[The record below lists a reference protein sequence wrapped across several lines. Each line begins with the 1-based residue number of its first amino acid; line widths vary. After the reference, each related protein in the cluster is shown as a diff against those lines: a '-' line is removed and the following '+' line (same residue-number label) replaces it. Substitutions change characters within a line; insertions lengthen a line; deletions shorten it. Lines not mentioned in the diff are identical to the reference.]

1 MRKTAF
7 GLIALENMGTVTDV
21 EKQLGVVE
29 RYLDQLPD
37 RVLSLGVRAILAI
50 VVLLIGS
57 RLIAFVGRIIRGAL
71 ERSSASTEAVQ
82 FLDSAMKALL
92 YLVLTFTIL
101 QLFGMDAASFATVIG
116 SVGVTVGL
124 AVQGSLT
131 NCIGG
136 ILILTL
142 KPFKV
147 GDYIIED
154 TNKNE
159 GVVQQISIFYT
170 KLATGDNKVILI
182 PNGTLANSS
191 LTNVTDE
198 PERRVDFQ
206 VGISYRADIRKAKE
220 TVMKLLEEHPAT
232 LEQRERNVYVD
243 SLGDSSVVLGIRFWT
258 KKEDYW
264 KTRWEIL
271 ENIKYAFDG
280 AGIEI
285 PYPQLDVHFND
296 AGSRGRDEKIS
307 GF

>member
-50 VVLLIGS
+50 VVFLIGS
-57 RLIAFVGRIIRGAL
+57 RLIAFVRRIIRGAL

-206 VGISYRADIRKAKE
+206 VGISYRADIRKARE

-264 KTRWEIL
+264 KTRWEML

>member
-50 VVLLIGS
+50 VVFLIGS
-57 RLIAFVGRIIRGAL
+57 RLIAFVRRIIRGAL

-271 ENIKYAFDG
+271 ENIKYAFDILTHPTEQSERC
-280 AGIEI
+280 A
-285 PYPQLDVHFND
+285 
-296 AGSRGRDEKIS
+296 S
-307 GF
+307 

>member
-1 MRKTAF
+1 MRDAAYGLTAA
-7 GLIALENMGTVTDV
+7 GNAETITVQDV
-21 EKQLGVVE
+21 EKQLGLME
-29 RYLDQLPD
+29 RYLNQLPD
-37 RVLSLGVRAILAI
+37 RLFSLGIRAALAI
-50 VVLLIGS
+50 VVFLIGT
-57 RLIAFVGRIIRGAL
+57 RLIAFVRRLVRKAL

-92 YLVLTFTIL
+92 YLVLIFTIL
-101 QLFGMDAASFATVIG
+101 QLFGMDAASFATVVG

-170 KLATGDNKVILI
+170 KLATVDNKVILI

-198 PERRVDFQ
+198 PERRVDLL
-206 VGISYRADIRKAKE
+206 VGISYRADIRLAKR
-220 TVMKLLEEHPAT
+220 TVERLIKDHPLVVQEKEIA
-232 LEQRERNVYVD
+232 VYVD

-264 KTRWEIL
+264 KTRWEML

-285 PYPQLDVHFND
+285 PYNQLDVHVI
-296 AGSRGRDEKIS
+296 APKE
-307 GF
+307 

>member
-1 MRKTAF
+1 MRKMAY
-7 GLIALENMGTVTDV
+7 GLVALGNVETMTTEDV
-21 EKQLGVVE
+21 EKQLSLME
-29 RYLDQLPD
+29 RYLAQLPD
-37 RVLSLGVRAILAI
+37 RLLSFGIRVVLAI
-50 VVLLIGS
+50 AVFLIGS
-57 RLIAFVGRIIRGAL
+57 RLIAFVRRIIRRAL
-71 ERSSASTEAVQ
+71 EKSSASTEAVQ

-92 YLVLTFTIL
+92 YIVLVCTIL
-101 QLFGMDAASFATVIG
+101 QLFGLDAASFATVVG

-170 KLATGDNKVILI
+170 KLATADNKVILI

-198 PERRVDFQ
+198 PERRVDLL
-206 VGISYRADIRKAKE
+206 VGISYRADIRQAKE
-220 TVMKLLEEHPAT
+220 TVRKLLEAHP
-232 LEQRERNVYVD
+232 LVVQEQEISVYVD

-264 KTRWEIL
+264 KTRWEML
-271 ENIKYAFDG
+271 ENIKYAFDE

-285 PYPQLDVHFND
+285 PYNQLDVHIDCGNPREQ
-296 AGSRGRDEKIS
+296 A
-307 GF
+307 

>member
-1 MRKTAF
+1 MRDAAYGLTAA
-7 GLIALENMGTVTDV
+7 GNAETITVQDV
-21 EKQLGVVE
+21 EKQLGLME
-29 RYLDQLPD
+29 RYLNQLPD
-37 RVLSLGVRAILAI
+37 RLFSLGIRAALAI
-50 VVLLIGS
+50 VVFLIGT
-57 RLIAFVGRIIRGAL
+57 RLIAFVRRLVRKAL

-92 YLVLTFTIL
+92 YLVLIFTIL
-101 QLFGMDAASFATVIG
+101 QLFGMDAASFATVVG

-170 KLATGDNKVILI
+170 KLATVDNKVILI

-198 PERRVDFQ
+198 PERRVDLL
-206 VGISYRADIRKAKE
+206 VGISYRADIRLAKRAVE
-220 TVMKLLEEHPAT
+220 RLIKDHPLVVQEKEIA
-232 LEQRERNVYVD
+232 VYVD

-264 KTRWEIL
+264 KTRWEML

-285 PYPQLDVHFND
+285 PYNQLDVHID
-296 AGSRGRDEKIS
+296 GG
-307 GF
+307 GTPGQV

>member
-50 VVLLIGS
+50 VVFLIGS
-57 RLIAFVGRIIRGAL
+57 RLIAFVRRIIRGAL

-198 PERRVDFQ
+198 PERRVDLQ
-206 VGISYRADIRKAKE
+206 VGISYRADIRKARE

-264 KTRWEIL
+264 KTRWEML
-271 ENIKYAFDG
+271 YQVLPPRWA
-280 AGIEI
+280 
-285 PYPQLDVHFND
+285 
-296 AGSRGRDEKIS
+296 SRYSSPAQVGQIS
-307 GF
+307 